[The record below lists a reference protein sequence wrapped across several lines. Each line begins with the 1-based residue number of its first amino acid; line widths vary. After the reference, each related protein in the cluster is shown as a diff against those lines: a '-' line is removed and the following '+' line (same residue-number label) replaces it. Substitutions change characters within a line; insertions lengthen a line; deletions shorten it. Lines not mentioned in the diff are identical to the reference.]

1 VAGSCEHN
9 NDLWCCIHYW
19 KYFYVSEDLTVLV
32 NLGIFHGVFDTSL
45 FWNNCS
51 SIGIL
56 VAVRSKAYV
65 CSRWIA
71 GIAGLNPVEDMDV
84 RLLCLLCR

>member
-1 VAGSCEHN
+1 MAGSCEHS
-9 NDLWCCIHYW
+9 NDIWGCIHYW
-19 KYFYVSEDLTVLV
+19 KYLYVSEDLTLLV
-32 NLGIFHGVFDTSL
+32 KLGLFRGVFDTSL
-45 FWNNCS
+45 SWNNCS
-51 SIGIL
+51 STGIL

-84 RLLCLLCR
+84 YLLCLLCR

>member
-1 VAGSCEHN
+1 MAGSCEHSK
-9 NDLWCCIHYW
+9 DIWGCIHYW
-19 KYFYVSEDLTVLV
+19 EYLYVSEDLKLLLK
-32 NLGIFHGVFDTSL
+32 LGLFRGVFDKSL
-45 FWNNCS
+45 SWNNCS
-51 SIGIL
+51 STGIL

-71 GIAGLNPVEDMDV
+71 RIAGLSSVEDMDV